1 MFFCVHL
8 THKQTVVEWSGHR
21 LLRSLPHLLVGSSGA
36 KWPTLV
42 EIFAPP
48 GEVANACWDL
58 CPTCWWVSVRQS
70 GQRLLR
76 SLQHPLNVLTLNE
89 CPLDAGSLLL
99 SDVSS
104 KFQIM
109 LFNINIILSLFQ
121 EGTLLWMELRKW
133 Y

>member
-1 MFFCVHL
+1 M
-8 THKQTVVEWSGHR
+8 
-21 LLRSLPHLLVGSSGA
+21 
-36 KWPTLV
+36 
-42 EIFAPP
+42 
-48 GEVANACWDL
+48 
-58 CPTCWWVSVRQS
+58 RQS

-121 EGTLLWMELRKW
+121 EGTLL
-133 Y
+133 